1 VLKQSNG
8 KILYFNLEA
17 RRGNLKKRI
26 ISDNLEIIDIPRI
39 SVEEIKNLCETKM
52 NLSFV
57 VIDYI
62 QLVKPTSLNVNV
74 LDDVKDI
81 VGILKKL
88 AKDLNI
94 PILVLSQLSSLLRNE
109 EQIDISSYN
118 YKEVSPFLDNKE
130 DKVIFLVRENIS
142 LSNEKDQIKV
152 HTIENYIYVSIP

>member
-1 VLKQSNG
+1 MLKQSNG

-142 LSNEKDQIKV
+142 LSNEKD
-152 HTIENYIYVSIP
+152 

>member
-1 VLKQSNG
+1 MLKQSNG

-94 PILVLSQLSSLLRNE
+94 PILVLSQLSS
-109 EQIDISSYN
+109 
-118 YKEVSPFLDNKE
+118 
-130 DKVIFLVRENIS
+130 
-142 LSNEKDQIKV
+142 
-152 HTIENYIYVSIP
+152 

>member
-1 VLKQSNG
+1 MLKQSNG